1 MPNHS
6 RRHRNSRR
14 RVKGGSC
21 AAAHTPTGSNQFAM
35 VGGST
40 VPVVVV
46 QSGSPAVPVV
56 VQSGEP
62 AVAGYVPPSVGGL
75 APFTGGLRKKRGGT
89 ALLADIAIP
98 ALFLTANQIVGS
110 RRSKTASKNK
120 RRRTRFSRKVR

>member
-6 RRHRNSRR
+6 RRQRHSRR

-21 AAAHTPTGSNQFAM
+21 AAAHAPGTNQFAM
-35 VGGST
+35 VGGS
-40 VPVVVV
+40 PVVVV
-46 QSGSPAVPVV
+46 QAGVPGV
-56 VQSGEP
+56 VQAGVP

-89 ALLADIAIP
+89 ALLDDIAIP
-98 ALFLTANQIVGS
+98 ALFITANQMLGS
-110 RRSKTASKNK
+110 RRRKTASKNK

>member
-6 RRHRNSRR
+6 RRHRHSRR

-21 AAAHTPTGSNQFAM
+21 AAAHTPTGANQFAM

-40 VPVVVV
+40 VPV
-46 QSGSPAVPVV
+46 VV